1 MVDIKKLVGQMTM
14 KEKLGQLAQY
24 NANLF
29 IESDADITGPLTAVG
44 LSEDDLKNV
53 GSILNFK
60 NAEEVCAIQKRHLEQ
75 DRNKIPMCFMMDVI
89 HGYRTI
95 YPIPLAL
102 GCSFDTEMIEE
113 CTKMA
118 SKEAAAS
125 GVQVTFTPMVDYV
138 RDARWGR
145 VMESCGEEP
154 LLNGIMG
161 AAQIKAFKGD
171 DLKNPNSLAT
181 CVKHFAAYGGAEAG
195 RDYNLV
201 DVSEP
206 GVFQISTG
214 YADHLLLTKE
224 FVLEG

>member
-1 MVDIKKLVGQMTM
+1 MRNSKK
-14 KEKLGQLAQY
+14 
-24 NANLF
+24 
-29 IESDADITGPLTAVG
+29 
-44 LSEDDLKNV
+44 
-53 GSILNFK
+53 
-60 NAEEVCAIQKRHLEQ
+60 HLEQ

-89 HGYRTI
+89 HGCRTI

-102 GCSFDTEMIEE
+102 GCSFDTEMVTE

-118 SKEAAAS
+118 SREAAAS

-154 LLNGIMG
+154 MLNGIMG
-161 AAQIKAFKGD
+161 AAQIKAFQGD

-181 CVKHFAAYGGAEAG
+181 YVKHFAAYGGAEAG

-201 DVSEP
+201 EISE
-206 GVFQISTG
+206 IC
-214 YADHLLLTKE
+214 Y
-224 FVLEG
+224 